1 MCATASPPGS
11 TTGNGGIGAPP
22 TRSRSRTSISG
33 SALRRRWS
41 RTRWSSSGCA
51 ATRGT
56 PRTSAPTRW
65 HALRSWQIG
74 EAMMLLQG
82 LAILATALFTG
93 AALYVSVVEQPARL
107 TLPIEIAIAEW
118 RPSYRRASVM
128 QASLAVL
135 GTLLG
140 IAAGIMSG
148 GAVWIVAAFMLSAVV
163 PFTLFVMWSTNKRL
177 EDPAL
182 DLRSAEARDL
192 LARWGSLHAVRTA
205 ISLAALLLMLFARF

>member
-1 MCATASPPGS
+1 
-11 TTGNGGIGAPP
+11 
-22 TRSRSRTSISG
+22 
-33 SALRRRWS
+33 
-41 RTRWSSSGCA
+41 
-51 ATRGT
+51 
-56 PRTSAPTRW
+56 
-65 HALRSWQIG
+65 
-74 EAMMLLQG
+74 MLLQG

-107 TLPIEIAIAEW
+107 TLPIEIAVAEW

-148 GAVWIVAAFMLSAVV
+148 RAVWIVAAFVLSAVV
-163 PFTLFVMWSTNKRL
+163 PYTLIVMWSTNKRL

-192 LARWGSLHAVRTA
+192 LTRWGSLHAVRTA
-205 ISLAALLLMLFARF
+205 ISLAALLLMLFASF

>member
-1 MCATASPPGS
+1 
-11 TTGNGGIGAPP
+11 
-22 TRSRSRTSISG
+22 
-33 SALRRRWS
+33 
-41 RTRWSSSGCA
+41 
-51 ATRGT
+51 
-56 PRTSAPTRW
+56 
-65 HALRSWQIG
+65 
-74 EAMMLLQG
+74 MMLLQG